1 MYASKL
7 GIWESHNSIDVNKR
21 TESIVAIAN
30 GAPKAEPRKRI
41 VDVFT
46 SPFQPNVLVTSS
58 VMAEGF
64 DLSRRCRH
72 VIHHDLGWSTSTLE
86 QRPGPVDQLES
97 KALLI
102 GQTSAI
108 CGPSVADAQGY
119 KEFCLIKHRERWFG
133 HLMGGRVPQD
143 EVLMDLIAN
152 RSRLPEALSKQL
164 MPNILISHT
173 AKGA

>member
-1 MYASKL
+1 MARPNSDDPRPDGRKPSTERAGAYSSYERSSELTMYASKL

-41 VDVFT
+41 VDVF
-46 SPFQPNVLVTSS
+46 
-58 VMAEGF
+58 
-64 DLSRRCRH
+64 
-72 VIHHDLGWSTSTLE
+72 
-86 QRPGPVDQLES
+86 
-97 KALLI
+97 
-102 GQTSAI
+102 
-108 CGPSVADAQGY
+108 
-119 KEFCLIKHRERWFG
+119 LIKHRERWFG